1 MIFESDIGFRDRSGV
16 GLLKL
21 FRRMCEEGEVVETAE
36 VRYLKWSIGEGLE
49 LWAKFEDGEPQLLPY
64 PFYAGEARMKVAL
77 LEKTPRHNPIRA
89 DGAFRC
95 RGSAIAGAN
104 WVAGRNPFVFD
115 TPNYRS
121 YDGLSLPRVCAV
133 QLAAFAFDMTGYE
146 TEEEYDEAYPPDEE
160 GYCWDYK
167 HFVPA
172 CMTTPRG
179 EGGELQ
185 IASAEISGFVKD
197 TAILTNPITGYDFCW
212 ARVETIGGEV
222 DVVCAPDRLSGYLVK
237 GGIAATTC
245 YLYGRLIEDDS
256 N

>member
-1 MIFESDIGFRDRSGV
+1 MIFESDIGFRDRSAA

-21 FRRMCEEGEVVETAE
+21 FRRMCEHGEVVEAAGTK
-36 VRYLKWSIGEGLE
+36 YLKWSIGEGLE
-49 LWAKFEDGEPQLLPY
+49 LWAKFKDGEPEPLPY
-64 PFYAGEARMKVAL
+64 PFYAGGARMKVAL
-77 LEKTPRHNPIRA
+77 LEKTPRQKPLRS

-95 RGSAIAGAN
+95 RGCAIDGGN

-115 TPNYRS
+115 TPNYHI
-121 YDGLSLPRVCAV
+121 YDGLSLPRVNAA
-133 QLAAFAFDMTGYE
+133 QLTAFAFEMTGYE
-146 TEEEYDEAYPPDEE
+146 TEEEFDEAYPPDEE
-160 GYCWDYK
+160 GFCWDYK
-167 HFVPA
+167 HLVPA

-185 IASAEISGFVKD
+185 VASAEVSGFVKD
-197 TAILTNPITGYDFCW
+197 TAIITNPITGHDFCW

-237 GGIAATTC
+237 GGVAATTC
-245 YLYGRLIEDDS
+245 YLYGRLLKDDS